1 MSDPHVLLTND
12 DGIDSPALA
21 ALRDELAAVCDVT
34 VVAPA
39 TNQSGVGRARSR
51 TVAVDERTDGYAV
64 DGTPA
69 DCVAFGLRSLDDRPD
84 LVVSGANLGP
94 NVGSYVLGHSG
105 TVGAAVE
112 AGFLGTP
119 GLAVSAYCDEGFFP
133 ADDADYAEPARVTRL
148 LVERFAEGS
157 LLGHADFLNV
167 NAPLVGGE
175 RMRVTTPFADF
186 DTGVAPVDRENGGAE
201 ADAARETEVELRD
214 AFWARA
220 DAGYWEQAE
229 AGSDLF
235 SHIEPHRHA
244 YPVGTDRR
252 AIIEGEVS
260 VTPLSVPQSV
270 VQSTAVDDLV
280 ARYNERAQVLS
291 PGPQS

>member
-12 DGIDSPALA
+12 DGIDSPALT

-51 TVAVDERTDGYAV
+51 TVTVDERDEGYAV
-64 DGTPA
+64 EGTPA
-69 DCVAFGLRSLDDRPD
+69 DCVAFGLNSLDDRPN
-84 LVVSGANLGP
+84 LVVSGANVGP

-119 GLAVSAYCDEGFFP
+119 GLAVSAYCAEGFFP
-133 ADDADYAEPARVTRL
+133 ADDADYVEPARLTRR
-148 LVERFAEGS
+148 LVERALDGN

-167 NAPLVGGE
+167 NAPLEGGD

-186 DTGVAPVDRENGGAE
+186 DTGVEPTDDGAE
-201 ADAARETEVELRD
+201 SAVELRD
-214 AFWARA
+214 TFWARA
-220 DAGYWEQAE
+220 DAGYWEQAK

-235 SHIEPHRHA
+235 AQLEPYRHA

-260 VTPLSVPQSV
+260 VTPLSVPQTV
-270 VQSTAVDDLV
+270 VQSAAVDDVV
-280 ARYNERAQVLS
+280 ARYNGRKRAPEPSVR
-291 PGPQS
+291 P

>member
-12 DGIDSPALA
+12 DGIDSPALT
-21 ALRDELAAVCDVT
+21 ALHDELAAVCDVT

-51 TVAVDERTDGYAV
+51 TVTVDERDEGYAV
-64 DGTPA
+64 EGTPA
-69 DCVAFGLRSLDDRPD
+69 DCVAFGLSSLDDRPD
-84 LVVSGANLGP
+84 LVVSGANVGP

-119 GLAVSAYCDEGFFP
+119 GLAISAYCAEGFFP
-133 ADDADYAEPARVTRL
+133 ADDADYDEPARLTRR
-148 LVERFAEGS
+148 LVERALDGD
-157 LLGHADFLNV
+157 LLGRADFLNV
-167 NAPLVGGE
+167 NAPLEGGD

-186 DTGVAPVDRENGGAE
+186 DTGVASATEDGEAIDDEAE
-201 ADAARETEVELRD
+201 SEIELRD

-235 SHIEPHRHA
+235 AQLEPHRHA

-270 VQSTAVDDLV
+270 VQSAAVDDVV
-280 ARYNERAQVLS
+280 ARHNGRKRAPEPSVR
-291 PGPQS
+291 P